1 MLKLICLLSKI
12 QELINISFMKQQ
24 VRELLVTAKVAQGWE
39 GQFDQRVDELID
51 LVNKVDTEKQ
61 VTHAGEL
68 LDVYH
73 KIRQKPGRPKKK
85 KLGDCCEKP
94 FEFLVFRN

>member
-1 MLKLICLLSKI
+1 
-12 QELINISFMKQQ
+12 MKQQ
-24 VRELLVTAKVAQGWE
+24 VRELLVTAKVAQNWNRH
-39 GQFDQRVDELID
+39 FDQRVEELMV
-51 LVNKVDTEKQ
+51 LVNKIDTNKQ
-61 VTHAGEL
+61 VQEAGEL

-73 KIRQKPGRPKKK
+73 KTRQKPAKLHKK

>member
-1 MLKLICLLSKI
+1 MNRTHKH
-12 QELINISFMKQQ
+12 NFMKQQ

-39 GQFDQRVDELID
+39 GHFEQRVDELID
-51 LVNKVDTEKQ
+51 IVSMVDTDKQ
-61 VTHAGEL
+61 VQHAAEL

-73 KIRQKPGRPKKK
+73 KAKLKPTRSKKK
-85 KLGDCCEKP
+85 KITEASERP